1 MILEPVHHSDDERS
15 DRPPTA
21 KPVSR
26 VRAMLVH
33 ATLVLFTLA
42 IIARAAQIQIV
53 EGERWARTAASQ
65 QVREEQIKPP
75 RGRIYDANGN
85 VLAETVEMMRVR
97 FTPANIKSYRP
108 RGRKGT
114 TDTVHSRTVVR
125 QTLKSLGVSDSW
137 IRRALDTTRAWVEI
151 PMEFLPSDLER
162 LKGIPGY
169 NPERIHSRK
178 VTAPAGVRGILGT
191 INSEGKAVSG
201 LEFELDSVLQGVSG
215 KDVQIRDGR
224 GNRMETPSLSGFDA
238 RPGHNITLTINQ
250 SLQEIAETE
259 LMDGVKRTGATG
271 GDVVIMDVRDGAVL
285 AVAAVRDRRVTT
297 TAMSLAEPY
306 EAGSVMK
313 PFVISRALELERVH
327 PEQMINTENG
337 HWRFAKRSFTDEHK
351 APMMSVRDVIRH
363 SSNIG
368 AAKIAQTLS
377 EQEEYEALRDFGFG
391 TATGVPYPAESR
403 GRLPVPKW
411 EPQTATAL
419 AIGYEISAT
428 PLQIASAYV
437 AIANGGE
444 LLQPVLVREVRDAN
458 GTVLYTHTRRV
469 IRRPIPEATALEM
482 RTMLASVVDSGTAV
496 AAGLQ
501 TYEVSGKSGTAR
513 RLVNGA
519 YDQVHY
525 NSTFAGMFPAE
536 SPQFVLVVRLI
547 DPEGKIYGG
556 TVAGRVVNVIL
567 QGAIATRDGSL
578 DRSALALL
586 EKRITPPKKAP
597 LSVSAVAAAKRDTAR
612 FDSLRAPTPAA
623 AEPVSSADRV
633 IVSLPFTPRSKK
645 AGAGGD
651 GSSPDRSLRRVPSVF
666 GLDTR
671 QAVRVLHAAG
681 FRVTTVKGSGGQTK
695 PGAGTMIQG
704 GSLVVLETG
713 K

>member
-1 MILEPVHHSDDERS
+1 MILEPVDRYDDAGSERQ
-15 DRPPTA
+15 PPVT
-21 KPVSR
+21 PVSR
-26 VRAMLVH
+26 VRSMIVH

-53 EGERWARTAASQ
+53 EGERWARVAAAQ
-65 QVREEQIKPP
+65 QVREEQIEPP
-75 RGRIYDANGN
+75 RGSIYDANGN
-85 VLAETVEMMRVR
+85 VLAETVEMMRIR
-97 FTPANIKSYRP
+97 FTPGNIKSYRP
-108 RGRKGT
+108 RGKKGS
-114 TDTVHSRTVVR
+114 TDTVFSRTVVR

-137 IRRALDTTRAWVEI
+137 IRRVLDTTRAWVEI

-169 NPERIHSRK
+169 NPERIYSRK
-178 VTAPAGVRGILGT
+178 VTAPTGIRGILGF
-191 INSEGKAVSG
+191 INSEGHAVSG
-201 LEFELDSVLQGVSG
+201 LELELDSVLQGVGG
-215 KDVQIRDGR
+215 KKAQIRDGL
-224 GNRMETPSLSGFDA
+224 GNRMETPSLSGYDA

-271 GDVVIMDVRDGAVL
+271 GDVVIMDARDGAVL
-285 AVAAVRDRRVTT
+285 AVAAIRDRRMTS
-297 TAMSLAEPY
+297 TAMALSEPY

-313 PFVISRALELERVH
+313 PFVISRALELGRVT
-327 PEQMINTENG
+327 PDQMINTENG
-337 HWRFAKRSFTDEHK
+337 FWRVAKRSMTDEHK
-351 APMMSVRDVIRH
+351 APYMSVRDVIRH

-368 AAKIAQTLS
+368 AAKIAQTLT
-377 EQEEYEALRDFGFG
+377 EQEEYEVLRDFGFG

-411 EPQTATAL
+411 EPQTATAM

-444 LLQPVLVREVRDAN
+444 LLQPVLVREVSDAAGN
-458 GTVLYTHTRRV
+458 VLYTHTRRV
-469 IRRPIPEATALEM
+469 VRRTLKASTAGIM
-482 RTMLASVVDSGTAV
+482 RSMLASVVDSGTAV
-496 AAGLQ
+496 AANLE
-501 TYEVSGKSGTAR
+501 TYGVAGKSGTSR
-513 RLVNGA
+513 RFVKGK
-519 YDQVHY
+519 YDLVHY

-586 EKRITPPKKAP
+586 EKPIAAPRKTP
-597 LSVSAVAAAKRDTAR
+597 LSESAIASAKRDTAR
-612 FDSLRAPTPAA
+612 FDSLRAPIPTAA
-623 AEPVSSADRV
+623 APVSSADRV
-633 IVSLPFTPRSKK
+633 IITLPFVPRSKGTSQNRVDSN
-645 AGAGGD
+645 AD
-651 GSSPDRSLRRVPSVF
+651 PSLHVVPSVY
-666 GLDTR
+666 GLGTR
-671 QAVRVLHAAG
+671 QAVRVLHTAG
-681 FRVTTVKGSGGQTK
+681 FRVTTVKGNSGQTR
-695 PGAGTMIQG
+695 PSAGTVMKH